1 MAAKTRNS
9 MMVQAR
15 RRTEE
20 LAAKRREREELL
32 QSLATEYHAAKMTSD
47 ASVEE
52 AERQAA
58 DLIAA
63 AKREAQS
70 SAEEMKDTV
79 RKMLATG
86 ETRQG
91 VAELL
96 DVSVSYVR
104 SIDVATPRP
113 SQAMDSAPRNAAK
126 ASGEDRAASVDTGSG
141 EGDMVIRPSVA
152 VASDPEAA

>member
-15 RRTEE
+15 RKTEE
-20 LAAKRREREELL
+20 LAAKRREREATL
-32 QSLATEYHAAKMTSD
+32 QSLATDYHAAKMTAD
-47 ASVEE
+47 AMIEE

-58 DLIAA
+58 ELIAKAKQNA
-63 AKREAQS
+63 AAAGYEA
-70 SAEEMKDTV
+70 KDTV

-91 VAELL
+91 IAELL

-104 SIDVATPRP
+104 SIDVATAKKNQG
-113 SQAMDSAPRNAAK
+113 SEEAPGSEER
-126 ASGEDRAASVDTGSG
+126 GSVRVEAGH
-141 EGDMVIRPSVA
+141 EGTDH
-152 VASDPEAA
+152 

>member
-1 MAAKTRNS
+1 MAGKARNS

-20 LAAKRREREELL
+20 LAVKRREREETL
-32 QSLATEYHAAKMTSD
+32 QSLATDYHVAKMTAD
-47 ASVEE
+47 ATVKE

-58 DLIAA
+58 DLIAK
-63 AKREAQS
+63 AKAEAEDT
-70 SAEEMKDTV
+70 AEEMKETV

-96 DVSVSYVR
+96 DVSISYVR
-104 SIDVATPRP
+104 SIDVASTKKDAHKEPGEP
-113 SQAMDSAPRNAAK
+113 SVIGAQGDDE
-126 ASGEDRAASVDTGSG
+126 SGNS
-141 EGDMVIRPSVA
+141 PSVA
-152 VASDPEAA
+152 VTSEPNAA